1 MSGSAPRRFLVGVGN
16 AGVTVLDLLALENP
30 GMKGLLCVNNDPES
44 LSASVI
50 TDRLAVPEGDP
61 AEGFLA
67 MDGPFGDMVSGASSV
82 VLCGGMGGESGSFLL
97 PALAILAK
105 SSGITVAACV
115 GMPFSFE
122 GKQKRELAAS
132 ALEKLRTVCDA
143 VAVIENDRL
152 TGGSPSTAAVSE
164 AFSLSDRTILAALQA
179 LQGMITSSGPV
190 KITRPDIKSVLG
202 VSGAVTLFGSGTG
215 KGPNRLHQA
224 LEQAL
229 KSPLLTVPGKNT
241 PGGALAGASTVLLLL
256 RGPADLS
263 FAEVQV
269 AVTEIERIAGE
280 GCQIKT
286 GIHAD
291 LSPDAPITL
300 SITASSGGG
309 RAPDRPKTSLL
320 SEIPEAKPLE
330 PAAPV
335 APRVKPEPARVA
347 DPIKPVHTAKAIK
360 PAAGASS
367 KGTKQ
372 PAGKQTQGTL
382 DLDSYQ
388 RGRFDKSE
396 PTIIAGEDLDVPTF
410 LRQGIKLTPP
420 HRN

>member
-1 MSGSAPRRFLVGVGN
+1 MSGSAPGRFLVGVGN

-50 TDRLAVPEGDP
+50 ADRLAVPEGDP

-67 MDGPFGDMVSGASSV
+67 IDGGFGELVSGSSSV
-82 VLCGGMGGESGSFLL
+82 LLCGGLGGETGSFLL

-105 SSGITVAACV
+105 SSGVTVAACV

-122 GKQKRELAAS
+122 GKQKRERAVG
-132 ALEKLRTVCDA
+132 ALEKLRSVCDA

-152 TGGSPSTAAVSE
+152 TGGAPSTAAVGD

-190 KITRPDIKSVLG
+190 KITRADIKSVLG
-202 VSGAVTLFGSGTG
+202 VPGTVTLFGSGTA
-215 KGPNRLHQA
+215 KGPNRLHEA
-224 LEQAL
+224 LEHAL
-229 KSPLLTVPGKNT
+229 KGPLLSAPGKST
-241 PGGALAGASTVLLLL
+241 PGAALAGAPMVLLLL

-263 FAEVQV
+263 FAEVQA

-280 GCQIKT
+280 GCQVKT
-286 GIHAD
+286 GIHAE
-291 LSPDAPITL
+291 LSSDAPITL
-300 SITASSGGG
+300 SITASSG
-309 RAPDRPKTSLL
+309 RVRTAEKPKAPLL
-320 SEIPEAKPLE
+320 SEIHEAKPVPRSE
-330 PAAPV
+330 PEPAPV
-335 APRVKPEPARVA
+335 A
-347 DPIKPVHTAKAIK
+347 DSIKPVQPAKAIK
-360 PAAGASS
+360 S
-367 KGTKQ
+367 GTRVVTKNAKQ
-372 PAGKQTQGTL
+372 SAGKQTQGTL

-396 PTIIAGEDLDVPTF
+396 PTIVAGEDLDVPTF
-410 LRQGIKLTPP
+410 LRKGIKLTPP